1 MTTDAA
7 RPTPRTRFLV
17 SLIRWVRAWLICILG
32 GLVLTGAGIF
42 PTAISVVA
50 LMGVVWV
57 PIVVLTL
64 WGRMLDEV
72 MHPRSD
78 LEEGCR

>member
-7 RPTPRTRFLV
+7 HPSPRQRFLA
-17 SLIRWVRAWLICILG
+17 SLIRWVRAWLVCIG
-32 GLVLTGAGIF
+32 AGLVLTVIGIF
-42 PTAISVVA
+42 PTAISVAA
-50 LMGVVWV
+50 LMGVVWI

-78 LEEGCR
+78 LEDGCR